1 MHVPC
6 VHFHPKK
13 EEKFGLMVLSSSQLS
28 SVCKIWC
35 WLAWFKMAT
44 QATFRFVP
52 TTFFF
57 LTTFDP
63 FCWLSNRFFFLL
75 KSIHLTDLTALQ
87 LALNKLGCFIGKKD
101 CFLLANVRRLLYEF
115 FFTPTPSNG
124 SRSFGEVPHCQMV
137 EHVPVILATV
147 RIWVEFRMSRMS
159 QNVHFASKCHFI

>member
-1 MHVPC
+1 MCPVSISTQ
-6 VHFHPKK
+6 KK
-13 EEKFGLMVLSSSQLS
+13 KKSLGWWCCLLHNFPPFARFGADLLDSKWRPEPLFDS
-28 SVCKIWC
+28 
-35 WLAWFKMAT
+35 
-44 QATFRFVP
+44 FRRL
-52 TTFFF
+52 FFF

-75 KSIHLTDLTALQ
+75 KLIHLTDLTALQ